1 MRATPTSLGHIY
13 FASTSSTS
21 FCAQSTFN
29 NNVTLQVEKFTTRM
43 NNIQLAVV
51 ALSKLSTMKP
61 STEYCGKY
69 QMTDSENFDDF
80 MAALGIGYLT
90 RKLGNA
96 SKPLIT
102 ISEVD
107 ATASGSSPTKRYSL
121 KQESLVK
128 TTTIEFALGEQIE
141 ETTADG
147 RKCKTTFK
155 YVKPGLWMQEMLGT
169 NGGKDSV
176 CLREFFKA
184 GMKVTCTVDNITT
197 VRNYKRV

>member
-1 MRATPTSLGHIY
+1 M
-13 FASTSSTS
+13 SS
-21 FCAQSTFN
+21 
-29 NNVTLQVEKFTTRM
+29 
-43 NNIQLAVV
+43 IQLAIV
-51 ALSKLSTMKP
+51 ALSKLSSMKP

-102 ISEVD
+102 ISELED
-107 ATASGSSPTKRYSL
+107 DSSEVNKKRYSL
-121 KQESLVK
+121 KQESLVR
-128 TTTIEFALGEQIE
+128 TTTIDFALGEQFE

-147 RKCKTTFK
+147 RKCRTTFK

-176 CLREFFKA
+176 CLREFFKG

>member
-1 MRATPTSLGHIY
+1 MMNPPTK
-13 FASTSSTS
+13 
-21 FCAQSTFN
+21 
-29 NNVTLQVEKFTTRM
+29 EKRHRVM
-43 NNIQLAVV
+43 YL
-51 ALSKLSTMKP
+51 P
-61 STEYCGKY
+61 STDYCGKF
-69 QMTDSENFDDF
+69 QMTDSENFDTF

-107 ATASGSSPTKRYSL
+107 AASRRYSL

-128 TTTIEFALGEQIE
+128 TTTMEFALDQQFE

-147 RKCKTTFK
+147 RKCMTTFK
-155 YVKPGLWMQEMLGT
+155 EVKPGSWMQEMLGT

-176 CLREFFKA
+176 CLREFLKG
-184 GMKVTCTVDNITT
+184 GMKVTCTVDDITT
-197 VRNYKRV
+197 VRNYKRVDDKVLPKT

>member
-1 MRATPTSLGHIY
+1 
-13 FASTSSTS
+13 
-21 FCAQSTFN
+21 
-29 NNVTLQVEKFTTRM
+29 M
-43 NNIQLAVV
+43 NHLAIV
-51 ALSKLSTMKP
+51 AVSKLSTTMKP
-61 STEYCGKY
+61 STDYCGKY

-102 ISEVD
+102 ISESD
-107 ATASGSSPTKRYSL
+107 ASPTATANKRYTL
-121 KQESLVK
+121 KQESLVR
-128 TTTIEFALGEQIE
+128 TTTIEFALGEQFE

-147 RKCKTTFK
+147 RKCRTTFK
-155 YVKPGLWMQEMLGT
+155 GVKPGLWMQEMRGT

-176 CLREFFKA
+176 CLREFFKG
-184 GMKVTCTVDNITT
+184 GMKVTCTVDDITT